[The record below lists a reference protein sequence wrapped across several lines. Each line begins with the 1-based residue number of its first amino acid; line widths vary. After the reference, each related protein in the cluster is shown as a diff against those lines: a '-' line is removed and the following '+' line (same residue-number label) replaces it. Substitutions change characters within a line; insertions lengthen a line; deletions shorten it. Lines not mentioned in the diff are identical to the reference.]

1 MNIYLD
7 SLHLLLVIGFTVVVM
22 LYYQEKS
29 HHNRTKEYLVNVLEQ
44 NGLIEYEEEE

>member
-22 LYYQEKS
+22 LYLNEKS
-29 HHNRTKEYLVNVLEQ
+29 HHQRTIESMTNFLES
-44 NGLIEYEEEE
+44 NGLIEYEEDQ